1 MDVVLTMTVVY
12 FCSLVFCF
20 YLKLEWTHP
29 AVVHSI
35 IWLACCLLVGYF
47 SESTYL
53 PKDYYILVANLMFFI
68 FAILGAQTFRNKNV
82 NYKLCL
88 SAQSYVKFLPFV
100 FILTFYFVIFSKFSI
115 GSLFNISAFRE
126 YLVAD
131 DGANYGML
139 GRLALLSLFSS
150 CFLILRCKWTFFI
163 SSIFCLPMVIMLGAK
178 TLILLYLVVM
188 LVLTPK
194 KLRFSKVLFFSI
206 LFILFFYII
215 MSVRYPDSSF
225 NLISYYLYNYM
236 SGGFLAFAQLEH
248 AEQKI
253 FGFNSLRNIYLWV
266 SFFYPSEIASIIQN
280 WVFVPFPVNVY
291 SYLRP
296 YYLDFGYVSIV
307 FPMLFGFI
315 SGRVYV
321 LKFKNIRS
329 YYILYPIILYAIL
342 MQLFDDQ
349 YLTWISNWI
358 LLIIVGYLMTWDRN
372 CAKNSCVN
380 SNL

>member
-163 SSIFCLPMVIMLGAK
+163 SSIFLPSNG
-178 TLILLYLVVM
+178 
-188 LVLTPK
+188 
-194 KLRFSKVLFFSI
+194 
-206 LFILFFYII
+206 
-215 MSVRYPDSSF
+215 
-225 NLISYYLYNYM
+225 NY
-236 SGGFLAFAQLEH
+236 
-248 AEQKI
+248 
-253 FGFNSLRNIYLWV
+253 V
-266 SFFYPSEIASIIQN
+266 
-280 WVFVPFPVNVY
+280 
-291 SYLRP
+291 
-296 YYLDFGYVSIV
+296 
-307 FPMLFGFI
+307 
-315 SGRVYV
+315 GR
-321 LKFKNIRS
+321 
-329 YYILYPIILYAIL
+329 
-342 MQLFDDQ
+342 
-349 YLTWISNWI
+349 
-358 LLIIVGYLMTWDRN
+358 
-372 CAKNSCVN
+372 
-380 SNL
+380 

>member
-1 MDVVLTMTVVY
+1 
-12 FCSLVFCF
+12 
-20 YLKLEWTHP
+20 
-29 AVVHSI
+29 
-35 IWLACCLLVGYF
+35 
-47 SESTYL
+47 
-53 PKDYYILVANLMFFI
+53 
-68 FAILGAQTFRNKNV
+68 
-82 NYKLCL
+82 
-88 SAQSYVKFLPFV
+88 
-100 FILTFYFVIFSKFSI
+100 
-115 GSLFNISAFRE
+115 
-126 YLVAD
+126 
-131 DGANYGML
+131 
-139 GRLALLSLFSS
+139 
-150 CFLILRCKWTFFI
+150 
-163 SSIFCLPMVIMLGAK
+163 
-178 TLILLYLVVM
+178 
-188 LVLTPK
+188 
-194 KLRFSKVLFFSI
+194 
-206 LFILFFYII
+206 

-225 NLISYYLYNYM
+225 SLISYYLYNYI

-253 FGFNSLRNIYLWV
+253 FGFNSLRNIYLWI
-266 SFFYPSEIASIIQN
+266 SFFYPSEIASIIHN

-296 YYLDFGYVSIV
+296 YYLDFGYASIV
-307 FPMLFGFI
+307 FPMIFGFI

-372 CAKNSCVN
+372 CAKNRCIN